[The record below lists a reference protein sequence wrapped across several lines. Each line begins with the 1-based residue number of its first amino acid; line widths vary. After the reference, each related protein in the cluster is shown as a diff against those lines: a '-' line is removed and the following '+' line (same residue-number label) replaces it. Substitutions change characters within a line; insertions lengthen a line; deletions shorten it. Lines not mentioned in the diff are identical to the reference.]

1 MRIDQ
6 RASGIWARAALVLVA
21 GALAL
26 GGCGSDSS
34 RSTTSSA
41 GTASSGANSTRGS
54 AAGDLTAS
62 QCGTKPG
69 VKATGAPIK
78 LGAIVNKQPGVDF
91 TDVTN
96 MAAAYFA
103 CVNANGGVNGHPIV
117 YEIQTEQT
125 NPAQIAAEAH
135 KLVDDGALGI
145 VGSISAIECTI
156 DHAYWEHLGYYEIDA
171 GYAPECYSTPNS
183 AAVNMGARYS
193 SDGAV
198 QYAIAH
204 GAKRIV
210 FDQANSPINAYIFGG
225 PIAVANAAHVPIT
238 TIADNA
244 AVLQDP
250 NSIALRDVNAAGPN
264 GAVVLDYPP
273 PSALSILQAAQKLKL
288 EDRVKLWGCSTPC
301 NTDFVAKALGPKWD
315 HKLFVNA
322 ELLNPDTDN
331 SPNMKLYKAIL
342 RQYGSSVS
350 GGVGSFSQMGFVIGE
365 ITVHALE
372 SIHGPYT
379 VRSVNQALRN
389 VTDFD
394 TGQLC
399 RPWTY
404 GNYPLHVPNNVDITV
419 TPSHGRMV
427 VAQGCTPISSAD
439 PGIAA
444 YRKLA
449 G

>member
-1 MRIDQ
+1 MR
-6 RASGIWARAALVLVA
+6 RVWPKAALTVVS
-21 GALAL
+21 GALAF
-26 GGCGSDSS
+26 GGCGGNSGG
-34 RSTTSSA
+34 STTVSA
-41 GTASSGANSTRGS
+41 SAASSGAGATGGS
-54 AAGDLTAS
+54 RTGPAITS
-62 QCGTKPG
+62 QCGDKPG
-69 VKATGAPIK
+69 VKATGTPIK
-78 LGAIVNKQPGVDF
+78 LGAIANKQPGVDF

-117 YEIQTEQT
+117 YEILTEQT
-125 NPAQIAAEAH
+125 NPAQVAAEAH
-135 KLVDDGALGI
+135 KLVDHGALGI
-145 VGSISAIECTI
+145 VGSISAIECTV

-198 QYAIAH
+198 QYVIAH
-204 GAKRIV
+204 GAKKIV
-210 FDQANSPINAYIFGG
+210 FDQANSPINDYVFDGVR
-225 PIAVANAAHVPIT
+225 AVATAAHVPIT
-238 TIADNA
+238 TVSDNT

-250 NSIALRDVNAAGPN
+250 RSIALRDVNAAGPD

-273 PSALSILQAAQKLKL
+273 PNALSILQAAQKLKL
-288 EDRVKLWGCSTPC
+288 EDQVKLWGCSTPC
-301 NTDFVAKALGPKWD
+301 NTGFVARALGRKWD

-331 SPNMKLYKAIL
+331 SPNMHLYKAIL
-342 RQYGSSVS
+342 SQYGSSVS
-350 GGVGSFSQMGFVIGE
+350 GGIGSFSQMGFAIGE
-365 ITVHALE
+365 ITVNALE
-372 SIHGPYT
+372 SIDSPYT
-379 VRSVNQALRN
+379 VNSVNQALKN
-389 VTDFD
+389 VTNLE

-399 RPWTY
+399 RSWTY
-404 GNYPLHVPNNVDITV
+404 GDFPLHVPNNVDITV
-419 TPSHGRMV
+419 TPNNGHMV
-427 VAQGCTPISSAD
+427 VAQGCNPISSAD

>member
-1 MRIDQ
+1 MGVLRPY
-6 RASGIWARAALVLVA
+6 RSRLGIRVAACLTQA
-21 GALAL
+21 GPALAL
-26 GGCGSDSS
+26 VTATLFLVACGGHSDVSTSTSGCGS
-34 RSTTSSA
+34 
-41 GTASSGANSTRGS
+41 
-54 AAGDLTAS
+54 
-62 QCGTKPG
+62 KPG
-69 VKATGAPIK
+69 VKATGTPIK
-78 LGAIVNKQPGVDF
+78 LGAIVDKLPGSDF
-91 TDVTN
+91 TDVPN

-103 CVNANGGVNGHPIV
+103 CVNANGGVIGHPIA
-117 YEIQTEQT
+117 YEILTQQI
-125 NPAQIAAEAH
+125 NPAQIAAAAH
-135 KLVDDGALGI
+135 KLVGDGAIGT

-183 AAVNMGARYS
+183 AAANMGARYS

-198 QYAIAH
+198 QYVIAH
-204 GAKRIV
+204 GAKKIV
-210 FDQANSPINAYIFGG
+210 FDQANSPINAYVFAG
-225 PIAVANAAHVPIT
+225 PTAVADAAQVPIT
-238 TIADNA
+238 TIADNSP
-244 AVLQDP
+244 VQDA
-250 NSIALRDVNAAGPN
+250 NSIALRDVNAAGSD
-264 GAVVLDYPP
+264 GAVVLDFPP

-288 EDRVKLWGCSTPC
+288 EDRVKLWGCATPC
-301 NTDFVAKALGPKWD
+301 NADFVAKPLGPKWS

-322 ELLNPDTDN
+322 ELLNPDTQN
-331 SPNMKLYKAIL
+331 SPNMQLYEAIL

-350 GGVGSFSQMGFVIGE
+350 GGVGSFSQMGFAIGE

-372 SIHGPYT
+372 SIRGQYT
-379 VRSVNQALRN
+379 VSSVNRALKN

-404 GNYPLHVPNNVDITV
+404 GDYPLHIPNNVDITV
-419 TPSHGRMV
+419 TPRNGRMV